1 LKKKESTTKRNPSK
15 AKKQQQ
21 QQNQPQMI
29 QTHSKSFC
37 ISLSSSLFFLR
48 LLREKKG
55 VEVYRKRDIQINK
68 TINLKNKKNKNNWHF

>member
-1 LKKKESTTKRNPSK
+1 MKKKSTTKRNPSK
-15 AKKQQQ
+15 AKKQQ

-68 TINLKNKKNKNNWHF
+68 TINLKKKKK